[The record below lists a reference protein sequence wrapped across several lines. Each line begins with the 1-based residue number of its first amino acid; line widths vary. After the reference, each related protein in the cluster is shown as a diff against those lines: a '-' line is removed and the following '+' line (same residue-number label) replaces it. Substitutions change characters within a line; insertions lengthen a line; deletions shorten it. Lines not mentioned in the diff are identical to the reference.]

1 MERLSLIFIL
11 SALAFVFSFQVAA
24 SGPTGVSPHLAAA
37 LGAAVIGGA
46 FWWWMPL
53 FANVRSARVHRQ
65 PLRGGIAIGA
75 AIAAVPAAVLFFV
88 VSPGAVLPGHD
99 PIIVPTLAQVLLSH
113 ATTIEVYRPGD
124 PGFTYPPG
132 YPILF
137 SLVSLV
143 ASPLASLII
152 FKVWTVVLLVLI
164 PVGWAWMA
172 SRIFRIRL
180 PYPVLLLL
188 AFVAVF
194 GLERTVSYSLQ
205 HGKNAEMLAGALFPG
220 LVALLLMSSRRIAG
234 LPFTVVAL
242 TAGILVHYSTLY
254 LAATFFFAWYI
265 VHFPRERAEWA
276 AALRLAVS
284 GALSLAL
291 FALILPEAFND
302 PRAGGFGVPAL
313 GDGLMRMAD
322 VFLNRHDELLFI
334 FNWSAENNLKSP
346 YRALIL
352 TGCLGV
358 SVLIGYGLRR
368 ERDDARSVAR
378 MAGVFGIMVLLG
390 IAFAAGMVP
399 AGITGDFARWY
410 LIFPQIGLVLAT
422 LAGIAFY
429 WNRPGGGRLA
439 ARICLA
445 GIFALGGLLA
455 TADLVVRAKVA
466 IAQEVGY
473 DELVSVRDELAELY
487 SAGLPAGQSCNL
499 ITESY
504 TIADGL
510 HTVQVYKPLEYTE
523 ILTPCR
529 MLNGSFVQ
537 RGIAGGRNL
546 GDVPDYDTLS
556 NLPPDASI
564 YLVASADLERQ
575 YEAAMPQ
582 AEFRLLDRKIGPFG
596 VWKMTLTGASP
607 GAAPTSLDAL
617 LELIGERLAVMPD
630 VARHKYNSGAA
641 VEDLTREA
649 QVIEAVTTQGEAA
662 GLDKDVA
669 ATFFQ
674 AQIDASKM
682 IQAERIAVWK
692 AEGRA
697 SFTDV
702 PDLKH
707 GDPAETGRA
716 DAGADRRAEG
726 CVAGTEA

>member
-11 SALAFVFSFQVAA
+11 SALAFIFSFQVAA
-24 SGPTGVSPHLAAA
+24 SGPTGVSPHLAAT

-46 FWWWMPL
+46 FWWLMPP
-53 FANVRSARVHRQ
+53 SAKVHRQ

-99 PIIVPTLAQVLLSH
+99 PIIVPTLAQILLSH
-113 ATTIEVYRPGD
+113 ATTMEVYRPGD

-205 HGKNAEMLAGALFPG
+205 HGKNAQMLAGALFPG

-234 LPFTVVAL
+234 LPFAVVAL

-313 GDGLMRMAD
+313 GDGLMRMAG
-322 VFLNRHDELLFI
+322 VFLNRYDELLFI
-334 FNWSAENNLKSP
+334 FNWGAENNLKSP

-352 TGCLGV
+352 TGCLV
-358 SVLIGYGLRR
+358 ISVLIGYGLRR
-368 ERDDARSVAR
+368 ERDDAGPSPGWPVSSGSWCCSASLSRPAR
-378 MAGVFGIMVLLG
+378 CRRGSRGFRPL
-390 IAFAAGMVP
+390 VP
-399 AGITGDFARWY
+399 DIPPDRPDPG
-410 LIFPQIGLVLAT
+410 
-422 LAGIAFY
+422 
-429 WNRPGGGRLA
+429 NPGGDRSLLEP
-439 ARICLA
+439 ARAEAGSWRASAWL
-445 GIFALGGLLA
+445 GIFASAACWRQPILS
-455 TADLVVRAKVA
+455 VRARVA
-466 IAQEVGY
+466 EAHEVGNA
-473 DELVSVRDELAELY
+473 ELVS
-487 SAGLPAGQSCNL
+487 
-499 ITESY
+499 
-504 TIADGL
+504 
-510 HTVQVYKPLEYTE
+510 
-523 ILTPCR
+523 
-529 MLNGSFVQ
+529 
-537 RGIAGGRNL
+537 
-546 GDVPDYDTLS
+546 
-556 NLPPDASI
+556 
-564 YLVASADLERQ
+564 RQ
-575 YEAAMPQ
+575 
-582 AEFRLLDRKIGPFG
+582 G
-596 VWKMTLTGASP
+596 
-607 GAAPTSLDAL
+607 
-617 LELIGERLAVMPD
+617 
-630 VARHKYNSGAA
+630 
-641 VEDLTREA
+641 
-649 QVIEAVTTQGEAA
+649 
-662 GLDKDVA
+662 
-669 ATFFQ
+669 
-674 AQIDASKM
+674 
-682 IQAERIAVWK
+682 
-692 AEGRA
+692 
-697 SFTDV
+697 
-702 PDLKH
+702 
-707 GDPAETGRA
+707 
-716 DAGADRRAEG
+716 
-726 CVAGTEA
+726 